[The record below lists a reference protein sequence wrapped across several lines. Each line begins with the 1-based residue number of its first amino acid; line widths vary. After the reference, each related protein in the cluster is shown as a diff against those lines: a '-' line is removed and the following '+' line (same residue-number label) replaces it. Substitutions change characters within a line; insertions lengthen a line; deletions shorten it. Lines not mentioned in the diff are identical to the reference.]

1 MKLVVAYIRPECLGS
16 VKQELYAKGLYSM
29 SVTNILG
36 SGRQKGYV
44 EMYRGVATEVTL
56 LKKVRI
62 ELCLHDE
69 DVQKA
74 MRATASSTSWTSW
87 PASASVPATVCRSFP
102 GTKGALRALP
112 PFLLRFT

>member
-1 MKLVVAYIRPECLGS
+1 MKLLVAYIRPECLGP
-16 VKQELYAKGLYSM
+16 VKQELYARGLYSM

-62 ELCLHDE
+62 ELCLHEDE
-69 DVQKA
+69 VQTAMDAISAGATTGHEGDGIIYVVDVLES
-74 MRATASSTSWTSW
+74 RRIRTGDS
-87 PASASVPATVCRSFP
+87 
-102 GTKGALRALP
+102 L
-112 PFLLRFT
+112 

>member
-1 MKLVVAYIRPECLGS
+1 MKLVVAYIRPECLGA
-16 VKQELYAKGLYSM
+16 VKQELYAQGLYSM

-62 ELCLHDE
+62 ELCLHE
-69 DVQKA
+69 DDVHKA
-74 MRATASSTSWTSW
+74 MDAVSRDATTGHEGDGIIYVVDVLESRRIRT
-87 PASASVPATVCRSFP
+87 
-102 GTKGALRALP
+102 GDEL
-112 PFLLRFT
+112 

>member
-74 MRATASSTSWTSW
+74 MNAIAE
-87 PASASVPATVCRSFP
+87 SASTGHEGDGIIYVVDIVASQRIRTGDS
-102 GTKGALRALP
+102 L
-112 PFLLRFT
+112 

>member
-1 MKLVVAYIRPECLGS
+1 MKLVVAYIRPECLGA
-16 VKQELYAKGLYSM
+16 VKQELYAQGLYSM

-62 ELCLHDE
+62 ELCLHE
-69 DVQKA
+69 DDVHKA
-74 MRATASSTSWTSW
+74 MDAVSRGATTGHVGDGIIYVVDVIESRRIRT
-87 PASASVPATVCRSFP
+87 
-102 GTKGALRALP
+102 GDEL
-112 PFLLRFT
+112 

>member
-1 MKLVVAYIRPECLGS
+1 MKLLVAYIRPECLGP
-16 VKQELYAKGLYSM
+16 VKQALYAQGLYSM

-74 MRATASSTSWTSW
+74 MDAVSEGASTGHEGDGIMYVVDVL
-87 PASASVPATVCRSFP
+87 ASQRIRTGDS
-102 GTKGALRALP
+102 L
-112 PFLLRFT
+112 

>member
-44 EMYRGVATEVTL
+44 EMYRGVATEVPL

-74 MRATASSTSWTSW
+74 MNAIAE
-87 PASASVPATVCRSFP
+87 SASTGHEGDGIIYVVDIVASQRIRTGDS
-102 GTKGALRALP
+102 L
-112 PFLLRFT
+112 

>member
-1 MKLVVAYIRPECLGS
+1 MKALIAYIRPESLGA
-16 VKQELYAKGLYSM
+16 VKQELYAEAIYTM

-62 ELCLHDE
+62 ELVIPDA
-69 DVQKA
+69 DVERA
-74 MRATASSTSWTSW
+74 MDAISR
-87 PASASVPATVCRSFP
+87 
-102 GTKGALRALP
+102 GACTGHEGDGIIYSMDVLSGRRIRTGESLG
-112 PFLLRFT
+112 

>member
-74 MRATASSTSWTSW
+74 MSAIAE
-87 PASASVPATVCRSFP
+87 SASTGHEGDGIIYVVDIVASQRIRTGDS
-102 GTKGALRALP
+102 L
-112 PFLLRFT
+112 

>member
-1 MKLVVAYIRPECLGS
+1 MKLVVAYIRPECLGP
-16 VKQELYAKGLYSM
+16 VKQALYAQGLYSM

-74 MRATASSTSWTSW
+74 MDAVSEGASTGHEGDGIMYVVDVL
-87 PASASVPATVCRSFP
+87 ASQRIRTGDS
-102 GTKGALRALP
+102 L
-112 PFLLRFT
+112 

>member
-1 MKLVVAYIRPECLGS
+1 MKLVVAYIRPESLGA
-16 VKQELYAKGLYSM
+16 VKQALYAQALYSM

-62 ELCLHDE
+62 ELCLHDDE
-69 DVQKA
+69 VRKA
-74 MRATASSTSWTSW
+74 MDAISSGASTGHEGDGIMYVLDIVEGYRIRTGES
-87 PASASVPATVCRSFP
+87 
-102 GTKGALRALP
+102 L
-112 PFLLRFT
+112 

>member
-16 VKQELYAKGLYSM
+16 VKQELYVKGLYSM

-74 MRATASSTSWTSW
+74 MNAIAE
-87 PASASVPATVCRSFP
+87 SASTGHEGDGIIYVVDIVASQRIRTGDS
-102 GTKGALRALP
+102 L
-112 PFLLRFT
+112 

>member
-1 MKLVVAYIRPECLGS
+1 MKLVVAYIRPECLGA
-16 VKQELYAKGLYSM
+16 VKQELYAIGLYSM

-62 ELCLHDE
+62 ELCLHEE
-69 DVQKA
+69 DVEKA
-74 MRATASSTSWTSW
+74 MEAIS
-87 PASASVPATVCRSFP
+87 
-102 GTKGALRALP
+102 KGASTGHEGDGIIYVVDVLQSRRIRTGDSL
-112 PFLLRFT
+112 

>member
-1 MKLVVAYIRPECLGS
+1 MKLVVAYIRPECLGP
-16 VKQELYAKGLYSM
+16 VKQKLYAQGLYSM

-69 DVQKA
+69 DVHKA
-74 MRATASSTSWTSW
+74 MDAISEGAATGHEGDGIIYVIDILESRRIRT
-87 PASASVPATVCRSFP
+87 
-102 GTKGALRALP
+102 GDAL
-112 PFLLRFT
+112 

>member
-1 MKLVVAYIRPECLGS
+1 MKLVVAYIRPECLGP
-16 VKQELYAKGLYSM
+16 VKQALYAQGLYSM

-69 DVQKA
+69 DVKKA
-74 MRATASSTSWTSW
+74 MDAVSEGASTGHEGDGIMYVVDVL
-87 PASASVPATVCRSFP
+87 ASQRIRT
-102 GTKGALRALP
+102 GDEL
-112 PFLLRFT
+112 

>member
-1 MKLVVAYIRPECLGS
+1 MKLVTAYIRPECLGP
-16 VKQELYAKGLYSM
+16 VKQKLYASGLYSM

-69 DVQKA
+69 EVQTAIKAISGGAATGHEGDGIIYVVDVIESH
-74 MRATASSTSWTSW
+74 RIRTGGS
-87 PASASVPATVCRSFP
+87 
-102 GTKGALRALP
+102 L
-112 PFLLRFT
+112 

>member
-1 MKLVVAYIRPECLGS
+1 MKLLVAYIRPECLGP
-16 VKQELYAKGLYSM
+16 VKQALYAQGLYSM

-62 ELCLHDE
+62 ELCLHDD

-74 MRATASSTSWTSW
+74 MDAVSEGSSTGHEGDGIMYVVDVL
-87 PASASVPATVCRSFP
+87 ASQRIRTGDS
-102 GTKGALRALP
+102 L
-112 PFLLRFT
+112 

>member
-1 MKLVVAYIRPECLGS
+1 MKLVVAYIRQESLGA
-16 VKQELYAKGLYSM
+16 VKEKLYLEKLYSM

-62 ELCLHDE
+62 ELCLSDE
-69 DVQKA
+69 DVPKA
-74 MRATASSTSWTSW
+74 IGAISSAAASGREGDGILY
-87 PASASVPATVCRSFP
+87 VLDVCQAWRIRT
-102 GTKGALRALP
+102 GERLD
-112 PFLLRFT
+112 

>member
-1 MKLVVAYIRPECLGS
+1 MKLLVAYIRPECLGP
-16 VKQELYAKGLYSM
+16 VKQALYAQGLYSM

-62 ELCLHDE
+62 ELCLHDD

-74 MRATASSTSWTSW
+74 MDAISEGASTGHEGDGIIYVVDIV
-87 PASASVPATVCRSFP
+87 ASQRIRTGDS
-102 GTKGALRALP
+102 L
-112 PFLLRFT
+112 